1 MKTLILDLDKMN
13 KQIQE
18 IEDNLQMFKQKDM
31 DFMTEFQ
38 NAFVKNKDSTNQ
50 LQQL

>member
-31 DFMTEFQ
+31 DFMTEF
-38 NAFVKNKDSTNQ
+38 
-50 LQQL
+50 

>member
-18 IEDNLQMFKQKDM
+18 IEDNLSMFKQKDM
-31 DFMTEFQ
+31 DFMTEF
-38 NAFVKNKDSTNQ
+38 
-50 LQQL
+50 